1 MKRALSIG
9 LLTASGIGFGAWNVS
24 AAPIAPPPAP
34 AEATSTAEQVQR
46 HRHYRERR
54 YSRGYRHYS
63 GPRHYY
69 GPRYYGYGPY
79 YRDYY
84 YGGPSVSIGV
94 PFFNLHV
101 GPRHRYYDYW

>member
-1 MKRALSIG
+1 MKRALSFS
-9 LLTASGIGFGAWNVS
+9 LLTAGAICFGAWNAA
-24 AAPIAPPPAP
+24 AAPIAAPPAP
-34 AEATSTAEQVQR
+34 AEANSTAERVQK

-54 YSRGYRHYS
+54 YHRHHRHYS
-63 GPRHYY
+63 GPRRYY

-84 YGGPSVSIGV
+84 YGGPSVSVGV
-94 PFFNLHV
+94 PFFNLYV